1 MKNDWIDPYL
11 LALPG
16 CAKDYKAEWE
26 WQRYQVG
33 GKMFAATM
41 QPGSQPAPEYAG
53 RRLLSLKCD
62 PAWSEQLRGQHPD
75 ILPGFYADKRCWISI
90 DLDGAVPE
98 DLLRE
103 LCDHSYN
110 LVFAKLT
117 KKLQSEISEQ
127 ADGS

>member
-1 MKNDWIDPYL
+1 MAPDWIDAYL

-16 CAKDYKAEWE
+16 CTKDYKAEWE
-26 WQRYQVG
+26 WQRYHVG
-33 GKMFAATM
+33 GKRCSPPCCRAAVRSGIRE
-41 QPGSQPAPEYAG
+41 PPASLSAT
-53 RRLLSLKCD
+53 RLV
-62 PAWSEQLRGQHPD
+62 EQLRREHPD

-90 DLDGAVPE
+90 DLDGTVPE

-117 KKLQSEISEQ
+117 KKLQREISETPR
-127 ADGS
+127 A